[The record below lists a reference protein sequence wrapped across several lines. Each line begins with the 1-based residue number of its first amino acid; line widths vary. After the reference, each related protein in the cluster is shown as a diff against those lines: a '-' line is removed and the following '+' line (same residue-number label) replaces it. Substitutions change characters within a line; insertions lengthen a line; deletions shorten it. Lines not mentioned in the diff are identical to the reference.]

1 MTLSHSRRC
10 YGSICRGKTI
20 TPEKVGHSL
29 GDNFVERAKRL
40 KGSDTVADPTSDS
53 HKFVVRMHLLKPIMK
68 YNVDFRKR
76 ANVDFFKRT
85 NRDLNN

>member
-1 MTLSHSRRC
+1 M
-10 YGSICRGKTI
+10 
-20 TPEKVGHSL
+20 
-29 GDNFVERAKRL
+29 

-68 YNVDFRKR
+68 YNVDFHKR

-85 NRDLNN
+85 NPDLNN